1 MLFGSVVH
9 RASKPTFMAQ
19 QGGGKKRAKYES
31 YTIANKLWTF
41 DYKASNPRLKASE
54 LGEALAAEVNTGVD
68 ARLPRRPVSAST
80 VNGWLKKEIQL
91 RAQHAAQVEK
101 NTGDKQRQRAPQNP
115 QMEEA
120 PHIWFRQMQARD
132 APRMQISRKLPCA
145 ECVFLHW
152 QHQICLSMGMCGCLR
167 ACKRICNAVVRT
179 CRLARCSVQSGHV

>member
-1 MLFGSVVH
+1 MLCGSVVH

-19 QGGGKKRAKYES
+19 QGGGKRAKYES
-31 YTIANKLWTF
+31 YTIANKARML

-68 ARLPRRPVSAST
+68 ARLPRRPVSAGT
-80 VNGWLKKEIQL
+80 VNGWLKKQIQL

-120 PHIWFRQMQARD
+120 PHIWFRQMEARD
-132 APRMQISRKLPCA
+132 APRD
-145 ECVFLHW
+145 ECRSGASCHAQTVLF
-152 QHQICLSMGMCGCLR
+152 
-167 ACKRICNAVVRT
+167 
-179 CRLARCSVQSGHV
+179 CSGSTTFV